1 MACDYLAIQRSSVSS
16 EKAFSAGGRTG
27 TVDRNQLGTKTF
39 EALQT
44 LRSAYKNK
52 VVSALEEAT
61 AAAPKDWCYDFERFR
76 LFAAVILASHLRS
89 SLFETKECL
98 CCQRYCLKFIEL
110 VQVFIKD

>member
-1 MACDYLAIQRSSVSS
+1 MDQYLTVILVSFQYPTLARMACDYLAIQRSSVSS

-61 AAAPKDWCYDFERFR
+61 AVAPKDWAMD
-76 LFAAVILASHLRS
+76 I
-89 SLFETKECL
+89 
-98 CCQRYCLKFIEL
+98 
-110 VQVFIKD
+110 